1 MSHTRYIFKY
11 CSYSDLLRHLA
22 LIMFIIF
29 SLTPYVCKKQHT
41 LAPIVWTPPKSCFK
55 KCEKEKSLLYFSF
68 VIILKKK
75 LYWEQPFFPTN
86 LLLTTKG
93 SAPTALSKSTE
104 SFLMTLALK
113 ASPSETCFCPN
124 FWFQAGV
131 KPCHLVEIWV
141 NTIKVEGNTHLY
153 FENWSSIHKVHLV
166 CLYLCVQNTPLKWNF
181 SYGENPSF
189 FFLKL
194 EWWKVLYCT
203 TGSSW
208 K

>member
-1 MSHTRYIFKY
+1 MWKGEAFCTSPLWWSLRKNSTENSFSFQQTY
-11 CSYSDLLRHLA
+11 CS
-22 LIMFIIF
+22 
-29 SLTPYVCKKQHT
+29 
-41 LAPIVWTPPKSCFK
+41 PPK
-55 KCEKEKSLLYFSF
+55 
-68 VIILKKK
+68 VQHQ
-75 LYWEQPFFPTN
+75 QPCQN
-86 LLLTTKG
+86 QQKA
-93 SAPTALSKSTE
+93 SWW
-104 SFLMTLALK
+104 LALK

-141 NTIKVEGNTHLY
+141 NTIKVNGNTHLY

-166 CLYLCVQNTPLKWNF
+166 CLHLCVQNSPLKLNF

-203 TGSSW
+203 TESSW